1 MPRKWQPREL
11 RLTQEYIIERYPH
24 AIHMTR
30 VRLGALDQPR
40 YQGRYAPEEL
50 RALGVLRRWAD
61 AIVITEKD
69 MVLIETKIR
78 PTPGVVSQ
86 LEVYGEL
93 VPHTPELH
101 QYRDRRLRLELVFA
115 IQDPVVTEYAEKR
128 GIRVVHF
135 CPEWVIEYLDELYPR
150 ERRPPQ
156 ARGLLP
162 EPERE

>member
-1 MPRKWQPREL
+1 
-11 RLTQEYIIERYPH
+11 
-24 AIHMTR
+24 MTR

-61 AIVITEKD
+61 AIVITKQD

-86 LEVYGEL
+86 LEIYGEL
-93 VPHTPELH
+93 VQYTPELR
-101 QYRDRRLRLELVFA
+101 QYQGRRLRLELVFA
-115 IQDPVVTEYAEKR
+115 IQDPVVTAYAEKR

-135 CPEWVIEYLDELYPR
+135 CPEWVLEYLEELYPR
-150 ERRPPQ
+150 EQRPPQ